1 MVDLRYGYITNTQ
14 FSFAAEDYA
23 EITGQEVVN
32 PKVFAFVAET
42 TDLEEDWD
50 KVITMAWDTSV
61 SIVIIDIN
69 YITKEQI
76 DRLIDILKDK
86 GFERNLDSYE
96 DRLCYT
102 CD

>member
-1 MVDLRYGYITNTQ
+1 MKDLRYGYITNTQ

-50 KVITMAWDTSV
+50 KVIDMAWDASV

-69 YITKEQI
+69 YITEEQI
-76 DRLIDILKDK
+76 DRLINTLKYR
-86 GFERNLDSYE
+86 GFERDLDSYE

>member
-1 MVDLRYGYITNTQ
+1 MVDLRHGYIGNTQ
-14 FSFAAEDYA
+14 FPFAAEDYA
-23 EITGQEVVN
+23 EITGQEIVD
-32 PKVFAFVAET
+32 PKIFAFIAEI

-50 KVITMAWDTSV
+50 TAITMAWEASV

-69 YITKEQI
+69 YITEEQVI
-76 DRLIDILKDK
+76 RLIDILKRR
-86 GFERNLDSYE
+86 GFERNLESYE

>member
-1 MVDLRYGYITNTQ
+1 MVDLRYGYINNTQ

-23 EITGQEVVN
+23 EITGQKIFD

-42 TDLEEDWD
+42 TDLEEDWNT
-50 KVITMAWDTSV
+50 VITMARSTNV

-69 YITKEQI
+69 YITKEQT
-76 DRLIDILKDK
+76 DRLIDILKHR
-86 GFERNLDSYE
+86 GFERNLKSYE

>member
-1 MVDLRYGYITNTQ
+1 MVDLRYGYIGNTQ
-14 FSFAAEDYA
+14 FSFVADDYA
-23 EITGQEVVN
+23 EYIGQKIVD

-42 TDLEEDWD
+42 TDLEKDWD
-50 KVITMAWDTSV
+50 TAITMAWDTSV

-69 YITKEQI
+69 YITKEQSN
-76 DRLIDILKDK
+76 RLIDILKRR
-86 GFERNLDSYE
+86 GFERNLESYE

>member
-1 MVDLRYGYITNTQ
+1 MVDLRYGYIGNTQ
-14 FSFAAEDYA
+14 FSFAANDYA
-23 EITGQEVVN
+23 EITGQKIFE

-50 KVITMAWDTSV
+50 IVITMARGTNV

-69 YITKEQI
+69 YITKEQV
-76 DRLIDILKDK
+76 DRLIDILKRR
-86 GFERNLDSYE
+86 GFERNLESYE
-96 DRLCYT
+96 SRLCYT